1 MSYTINRQYMVTECC
16 YNTKPNV
23 QYVVIHYTGN
33 YADNARSNAV
43 YFYNNQS
50 SVQGSAHFF
59 VDSGSVVY
67 ASVSE
72 QKSAWHV
79 GDGRGAFGITNG
91 NSLGIEM
98 ATSGAYMVS
107 SATEN
112 VAAQLA
118 ADLLKKYGLGI
129 NSLKRHY
136 DASRKDCPRGWNNAS
151 PYASQAGGEQR
162 WLNFKAK
169 VQKYLNGGGGSV
181 STTTELFRVFD
192 GNNKQV
198 SSWKNKNS
206 ALNAAKSIKGYVKS
220 SVSGQIVADYRSSAS
235 VEVFRVFDANN
246 TQKAAFKN
254 KDSAIQQAKSIKGYV
269 KSSVTNQIVADYRNS
284 AAPTGELYRVK
295 DASGK
300 QLGAF
305 SVLNN
310 AKALCDKNPRSK
322 VYNSAGTV
330 VYSNASQSKVGM
342 YLNITPCR
350 NSWNVYPVDKAPVLG
365 NQCGSLNPKLY
376 NGLSYQILADRGNDI
391 YEISTQSYGR
401 VIIWAPN
408 DGESTIDSYAKY

>member
-1 MSYTINRQYMVTECC
+1 MSYTINNQYVVNECC
-16 YNTKPNV
+16 YDTKPNV
-23 QYVVIHYTGN
+23 KYIVIHYTGN
-33 YADNARSNAV
+33 SADNALNNAR

-59 VDSGSVVY
+59 VDSGNVVFRSVL
-67 ASVSE
+67 E
-72 QKSAWHV
+72 TKSAWHV
-79 GDGRGAFGITNG
+79 GDGNSRYGISNF

-98 ATSGAYMVS
+98 CTHSNYNVS

-151 PYASQAGGEQR
+151 AYASQMGGEAR
-162 WLNFKAK
+162 WNAFRNK
-169 VQKYLNGGGGSV
+169 VSAYMGGSGGNV
-181 STTTELFRVFD
+181 TSDIVYRVYNT
-192 GNNKQV
+192 GNKQV
-198 SSWKNKNS
+198 AAYKNKNS
-206 ALNAAKSIKGYVKS
+206 ALNQAKSIGGYVKDS
-220 SVSGQIVADYRSSAS
+220 NGNMVADYRATSQEIYRVKDAKGKQLAA
-235 VEVFRVFDANN
+235 FRVLENA
-246 TQKAAFKN
+246 KAYCN
-254 KDSAIQQAKSIKGYV
+254 QNPG
-269 KSSVTNQIVADYRNS
+269 SSVYNS
-284 AAPTGELYRVK
+284 LGVKVHSSGSGELYRVK
-295 DASGK
+295 DANGK

-310 AKALCDKNPRSK
+310 AKALCDKNPGSK

-330 VYSNASQSKVGM
+330 VYSSANQSKVGM

-350 NSWNVYPVDKAPVLG
+350 TSWNVYPIDKTPVLG

-376 NGLSYQILADRGNDI
+376 NGLSYQILADRGDDV

>member
-1 MSYTINRQYMVTECC
+1 MAYTINDQYVVSECC
-16 YNTKPNV
+16 YKTKPNV
-23 QYVVIHYTGN
+23 KYIVIHYTGN
-33 YADNARSNAV
+33 SADNSVSNAR
-43 YFYNNQS
+43 YFYNNQN

-59 VDSGSVVY
+59 VDSGSVIFR
-67 ASVSE
+67 SVPE
-72 QKSAWHV
+72 YFCAWHC
-79 GDGRGAFGITNG
+79 GDGNGRYGISNQ

-98 ATSGAYMVS
+98 TTSGNFAVS

-129 NSLKRHY
+129 DSLKRHY

-151 PYASQAGGEQR
+151 AYASQMGGEAR
-162 WLNFKAK
+162 WNAFKNK
-169 VQKYLNGGGGSV
+169 VSAYMGGSGGSV
-181 STTTELFRVFD
+181 TSDIVYRVYNT
-192 GNNKQV
+192 NNKQV
-198 SSWKNKNS
+198 AAYRNKNS
-206 ALNAAKSIKGYVKS
+206 ALN
-220 SVSGQIVADYRSSAS
+220 
-235 VEVFRVFDANN
+235 
-246 TQKAAFKN
+246 
-254 KDSAIQQAKSIKGYV
+254 QAKSIGGYV
-269 KSSVTNQIVADYRNS
+269 KDSNGSMIADYRATSQEIYRIKDAKGKQLAAFRSLENAKAYCNQNPGSSVYNS
-284 AAPTGELYRVK
+284 SGVKVYGSGSSELYRVK

-310 AKALCDKNPRSK
+310 AKALCDKNPGSK

-330 VYSNASQSKVGM
+330 IYEKASQNKVGM

-350 NSWNVYPVDKAPVLG
+350 TSWNVYPVNKAPVLG

-376 NGLSYQILADRGNDI
+376 GGLSYQILADRGEDV

-408 DGESTIDSYAKY
+408 DGESTIDLYAKY

>member
-1 MSYTINRQYMVTECC
+1 MGYTINRQYMVTECC
-16 YNTKPNV
+16 YDTKPNV
-23 QYVVIHYTGN
+23 KYIVMHYTGN
-33 YADNARSNAV
+33 SSDSSIANAR
-43 YFYNNQS
+43 YFYNNQN

-79 GDGRGAFGITNG
+79 GDGNSRFGISNF

-98 ATSGAYMVS
+98 CTHSNYAVS
-107 SATEN
+107 QATEN

-129 NSLKRHY
+129 DSLKRHY

-151 PYASQAGGEQR
+151 AYASQMGGEAR
-162 WLNFKAK
+162 WNAFKNK
-169 VQKYLNGGGGSV
+169 VNAYLGGSGGNV
-181 STTTELFRVFD
+181 ATDVVYRVY
-192 GNNKQV
+192 NTSNKQV
-198 SSWKNKNS
+198 AAYRNKNS
-206 ALNAAKSIKGYVKS
+206 ALNQAKSIGGYVKDS
-220 SVSGQIVADYRSSAS
+220 NGSMVADYRATSQ
-235 VEVFRVFDANN
+235 EIYRVKDAKGK
-246 TQKAAFKN
+246 QLAAFRSLEN
-254 KDSAIQQAKSIKGYV
+254 AKAYCNQNPG
-269 KSSVTNQIVADYRNS
+269 SSVYNS
-284 AAPTGELYRVK
+284 LGVKVYGSGSSELYRVK

-305 SVLNN
+305 SLLNN
-310 AKALCDKNPRSK
+310 AKALCDKNPGSK
-322 VYNSAGTV
+322 VYNSAGAV
-330 VYSNASQSKVGM
+330 VYSNASQNKVGM

-350 NSWNVYPVDKAPVLG
+350 TSWNVYPVDKAPIRG
-365 NQCGSLNPKLY
+365 NQCGALNPKLY
-376 NGLSYQILADRGNDI
+376 NGLSYQILADRGDDV

>member
-1 MSYTINRQYMVTECC
+1 
-16 YNTKPNV
+16 
-23 QYVVIHYTGN
+23 
-33 YADNARSNAV
+33 
-43 YFYNNQS
+43 
-50 SVQGSAHFF
+50 
-59 VDSGSVVY
+59 
-67 ASVSE
+67 
-72 QKSAWHV
+72 
-79 GDGRGAFGITNG
+79 
-91 NSLGIEM
+91 
-98 ATSGAYMVS
+98 MVS
-107 SATEN
+107 SQTEER
-112 VAAQLA
+112 AAQLA

-151 PYASQAGGEQR
+151 PYASQAGGERR

-192 GNNKQV
+192 ANNKQV

-220 SVSGQIVADYRSSAS
+220 SISGQIVADYRSSAS

-246 TQKAAFKN
+246 VQKSAFKN

-269 KSSVTNQIVADYRNS
+269 KSSVTNQIVADYRS
-284 AAPTGELYRVK
+284 FATPTGGYRVK
-295 DASGK
+295 DANGK
-300 QLGAF
+300 QLGYFAN
-305 SVLNN
+305 LAN

-322 VYNSAGTV
+322 VYNSTGTV
-330 VYSNASQSKVGM
+330 VYSKASQNKVGM

-376 NGLSYQILADRGNDI
+376 NGLSYQILADRGNDV

>member
-1 MSYTINRQYMVTECC
+1 
-16 YNTKPNV
+16 
-23 QYVVIHYTGN
+23 
-33 YADNARSNAV
+33 
-43 YFYNNQS
+43 
-50 SVQGSAHFF
+50 
-59 VDSGSVVY
+59 
-67 ASVSE
+67 
-72 QKSAWHV
+72 
-79 GDGRGAFGITNG
+79 
-91 NSLGIEM
+91 
-98 ATSGAYMVS
+98 MVS

-151 PYASQAGGEQR
+151 PYASQAGGERR

-169 VQKYLNGGGGSV
+169 VQKYLNGGGGG

-192 GNNKQV
+192 ANNKQV

-220 SVSGQIVADYRSSAS
+220 SVSGQTVADYRSSAS

-269 KSSVTNQIVADYRNS
+269 KSSVTNQIVADYRSS
-284 AAPTGELYRVK
+284 AAPTGGYRVK
-295 DASGK
+295 DANGK
-300 QLGAF
+300 QLGYFANF
-305 SVLNN
+305 AN
-310 AKALCDKNPRSK
+310 AKSLCDKNPRSK
-322 VYNSAGTV
+322 VYNSTGTV
-330 VYSNASQSKVGM
+330 VYSNASQNKVGM

-365 NQCGSLNPKLY
+365 NQRGSLNPKLY
-376 NGLSYQILADRGNDI
+376 NGLSYQILADRGNDV

>member
-33 YADNARSNAV
+33 YADNARSNAI

-79 GDGRGAFGITNG
+79 GDGRGSYGLTNY

-169 VQKYLNGGGGSV
+169 VQKYLNGGGGG

-192 GNNKQV
+192 ANNKQV

-235 VEVFRVFDANN
+235 VEVFRVFSANN
-246 TQKAAFKN
+246 EQKAAFKN

-269 KSSVTNQIVADYRNS
+269 KSSVTNQIVADYRSS
-284 AAPTGELYRVK
+284 AAPTGGYRVK
-295 DASGK
+295 DANGK
-300 QLGAF
+300 QLGYFAN
-305 SVLNN
+305 LAN
-310 AKALCDKNPRSK
+310 AKALCDKNPGSK
-322 VYNSAGTV
+322 VYDSNNNVIHSNSKNTLYV
-330 VYSNASQSKVGM
+330 NLYPVRS
-342 YLNITPCR
+342 
-350 NSWNVYPVDKAPVLG
+350 SWNVYPTDKAPVSG
-365 NQCGSLNPKLY
+365 NQCGSLNPLAY
-376 NGLSYQILADRGNDI
+376 GGLSYEVLKNVGNDVYHIRTQNYGLVSI
-391 YEISTQSYGR
+391 Y
-401 VIIWAPN
+401 VPN
-408 DGESTIDSYAKY
+408 DNEGCVSTTKMY